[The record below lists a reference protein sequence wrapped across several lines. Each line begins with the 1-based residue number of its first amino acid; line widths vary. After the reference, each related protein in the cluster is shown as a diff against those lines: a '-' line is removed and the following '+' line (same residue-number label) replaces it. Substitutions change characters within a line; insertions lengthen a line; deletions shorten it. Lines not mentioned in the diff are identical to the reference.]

1 MLEIAHDFRKE
12 SIDLESITLKIQRVI
27 TASDVANITL
37 SLFMKTN
44 ELLSVNDIFAY
55 LSENAMQMSESD
67 VLLNYLYE
75 S

>member
-1 MLEIAHDFRKE
+1 MLKIAHDFRKE